1 MVHIKV
7 IKRSYRGHTEVK
19 FIQYRIDLY
28 MTLVWPLYIKLLGS
42 ASMIFSVL
50 IIYYNILL
58 RRFTLTG
65 AFLRHYNRIITH
77 NPPWRSNAR
86 QNTKRLI
93 DAILQQ
99 IKLFQNFQNF
109 KNAVS

>member
-1 MVHIKV
+1 MTV
-7 IKRSYRGHTEVK
+7 IHLT
-19 FIQYRIDLY
+19 
-28 MTLVWPLYIKLLGS
+28 S
-42 ASMIFSVL
+42 ASIILSVL

-99 IKLFQNFQNF
+99 IKLFQNFQKFSKRRQLTRRSYNL
-109 KNAVS
+109 